1 MNVIK
6 RKRFGL
12 NIFTTICLIFYVA
25 AVASL
30 IPPNSVSPL
39 EGTGTIP
46 FFPVHSAI
54 WIYFIFLVV
63 WSIIFLVYQ
72 WKSLNS
78 VNRYDG
84 IKMLYDLDPPR
95 LAILFPFALI
105 FFGIT
110 SIILNFLDDGTPQDG
125 IASLVI
131 SAVGVLISLFYVQL
145 LTSQR
150 MNDDHLIS
158 MKEKLVYQGLV
169 GFIAGWE
176 TMIFSFLLIWV
187 INAKTPPDF
196 ADVDYEQALY
206 QNLTITEYGG
216 SLSPNP
222 SPTPLHFK
230 TLTNALVFLF
240 TYLIP
245 IILALYSWLTTCYTN
260 MLSVAFFVAFLGF
273 HNKELYWHGILSGV
287 LCLAF
292 GATVILIDVLRI
304 RPKKL
309 NIKNGVEAIPM
320 GSDTEDEE

>member
-131 SAVGVLISLFYVQL
+131 SAVGVLISLL
-145 LTSQR
+145 
-150 MNDDHLIS
+150 
-158 MKEKLVYQGLV
+158 KE
-169 GFIAGWE
+169 
-176 TMIFSFLLIWV
+176 
-187 INAKTPPDF
+187 
-196 ADVDYEQALY
+196 
-206 QNLTITEYGG
+206 
-216 SLSPNP
+216 
-222 SPTPLHFK
+222 
-230 TLTNALVFLF
+230 
-240 TYLIP
+240 
-245 IILALYSWLTTCYTN
+245 
-260 MLSVAFFVAFLGF
+260 
-273 HNKELYWHGILSGV
+273 
-287 LCLAF
+287 
-292 GATVILIDVLRI
+292 
-304 RPKKL
+304 
-309 NIKNGVEAIPM
+309 
-320 GSDTEDEE
+320 